1 MNKADNT
8 EQNETKERK
17 KGRECLHA
25 DKVELKRC
33 FTQVVIPH
41 SRVNI
46 VQIRM
51 YFFFYKL
58 MMMTM
63 MIMMLFEVAETS
75 LKVIILV
82 GI

>member
-8 EQNETKERK
+8 KQNETKERK

-25 DKVELKRC
+25 DKVGLKGC

-51 YFFFYKL
+51 YSFL
-58 MMMTM
+58 
-63 MIMMLFEVAETS
+63 
-75 LKVIILV
+75 
-82 GI
+82 